1 MKRTQEG
8 ESTREKSL
16 LGECGPEGIELSES
30 LLGVDGL
37 DGLGETDDDLRK
49 GQGKKLRTLERK
61 DAGQGATRPPS
72 TL

>member
-1 MKRTQEG
+1 LKRTQEG
-8 ESTREKSL
+8 ESRRETSL
-16 LGECGPEGIELSES
+16 LGESGPEGIELSES

-49 GQGKKLRTLERK
+49 GEGKKLRTLERK
-61 DAGQGATRPPS
+61 DAGPGATRPRS